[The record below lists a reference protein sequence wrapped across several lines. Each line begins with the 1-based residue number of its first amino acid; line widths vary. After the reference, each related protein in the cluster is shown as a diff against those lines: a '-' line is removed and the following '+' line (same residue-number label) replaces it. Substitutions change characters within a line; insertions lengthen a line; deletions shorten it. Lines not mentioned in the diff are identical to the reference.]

1 MVSGMSG
8 SDMHFQNQATA
19 QVDGHQ
25 VGRRGYPVFGHRL
38 NVAILES
45 QIAQCLEA
53 CLPESGGVD
62 EMPQGLAVGQH
73 LGLGHLTDRRADST
87 GVVNVDMGRD
97 DVVDLI
103 GTCVQFGQRG
113 QEIRNG

>member
-1 MVSGMSG
+1 MNWKDAIKGCFKLLQYEISGEL
-8 SDMHFQNQATA
+8 
-19 QVDGHQ
+19 VDEIT
-25 VGRRGYPVFGHRL
+25 GHRF
-38 NVAILES
+38 NAAILES
-45 QIAQCLEA
+45 QIAQGLEA

-87 GVVNVDMGRD
+87 GVVNVDMGQD